1 MKTIE
6 SIRKVLDKVLSFVC
20 IVLLAAMTVI
30 VTYQVIVRYFIQ
42 KPSPVTEAMSK
53 YMFIWMVLYASA
65 YVFGLRGHMNIGFII
80 NKMKPK
86 NKIKVEMLS
95 EFIIAIFALFVML
108 YGGFLQTSD
117 QMGQLDAALQI
128 PIGIIYSAVPISAL
142 FILFYFI
149 SNELRL
155 YKELSEINNEKEVQV

>member
-1 MKTIE
+1 
-6 SIRKVLDKVLSFVC
+6 
-20 IVLLAAMTVI
+20 
-30 VTYQVIVRYFIQ
+30 
-42 KPSPVTEAMSK
+42 
-53 YMFIWMVLYASA
+53 
-65 YVFGLRGHMNIGFII
+65 
-80 NKMKPK
+80 MKPK
-86 NKIKVEMLS
+86 NKIKVEMFS

-142 FILFYFI
+142 FILFYFV

-155 YKELSEINNEKEVQV
+155 YKELSEVKNDKEVQV